1 MIWGNDS
8 ANDSNKHPVS
18 FHNLKQTATWGNQ
31 MHYGEQTREGPEIL
45 WKCSRK
51 LAGRP
56 QWKLPQEAQIKN
68 SSKLKFRECRK
79 SNMLSQFQIL
89 LKKNSGQENISMVS
103 WYLEAL
109 RCFVEVGVENTKYG
123 DSWKKKKNHT
133 NQKAQTPNL
142 KPTNEPTNNKK
153 TPQLS

>member
-123 DSWKKKKNHT
+123 DSWKKKKT
-133 NQKAQTPNL
+133 TQTK
-142 KPTNEPTNNKK
+142 KPK
-153 TPQLS
+153 PQI